1 MNSMVSKLT
10 GIAALIGVVLTIG
23 GVFISIGSFEERL
36 SQMENKEFVV
46 NETVDL
52 SKINADISLL
62 KETVGVQD
70 SYIKFLEM
78 SINELKVS
86 QNNPLLN

>member
-1 MNSMVSKLT
+1 MNSMISKLM
-10 GIAALIGVVLTIG
+10 AAGAAVGALLTIG

-36 SQMENKEFVV
+36 SQIENKEFVV

-78 SINELKVS
+78 SINELKVA

>member
-10 GIAALIGVVLTIG
+10 GIAALITVVLTIG
-23 GVFISIGSFEERL
+23 SVFISIGSFEERL
-36 SQMENKEFVV
+36 SQIENKEFIV

-52 SKINADISLL
+52 SKINEDISLL

-78 SINELKVS
+78 SINELKVA

>member
-1 MNSMVSKLT
+1 
-10 GIAALIGVVLTIG
+10 LIGVVLTIG

-52 SKINADISLL
+52 STVNADLSNL
-62 KETVGVQD
+62 KETLGVQE
-70 SYIKFLEM
+70 SLIKYLELR
-78 SINELKVS
+78 INELATKLD
-86 QNNPLLN
+86 NPLLN

>member
-1 MNSMVSKLT
+1 MVSKLT

-52 SKINADISLL
+52 SKVNADLSTL
-62 KETVGVQD
+62 KETLGVQE
-70 SYIKFLEM
+70 SLIKYLELR
-78 SINELKVS
+78 INELATKLD
-86 QNNPLLN
+86 NPLLN

>member
-10 GIAALIGVVLTIG
+10 GIAALIVVVLTIG

-78 SINELKVS
+78 SINELKVA

>member
-36 SQMENKEFVV
+36 SQIENKEFVV

-52 SKINADISLL
+52 SKVNADLSTI
-62 KETVGVQD
+62 KETLGVQE
-70 SYIKFLEM
+70 SLIKYLELR
-78 SINELKVS
+78 INELATKLD
-86 QNNPLLN
+86 NPLLN

>member
-36 SQMENKEFVV
+36 SQIENKEFIV

-52 SKINADISLL
+52 SKINEDISLL

-78 SINELKVS
+78 SINELKVA

>member
-1 MNSMVSKLT
+1 MVSKLT

-36 SQMENKEFVV
+36 SQIENKEFVV

-52 SKINADISLL
+52 SKVNADLSTL
-62 KETVGVQD
+62 KETLGVQE
-70 SYIKFLEM
+70 SLIKYLELR
-78 SINELKVS
+78 INELATKLD
-86 QNNPLLN
+86 NPLLN

>member
-36 SQMENKEFVV
+36 SQIENKDFVV

-52 SKINADISLL
+52 SKINKDISNLN
-62 KETVGVQD
+62 ETVGVQE
-70 SYIKFLEM
+70 SYIKYLEM
-78 SINELKVS
+78 RLNELATKLD
-86 QNNPLLN
+86 NPLLN

>member
-36 SQMENKEFVV
+36 SQIENKEFIV

-52 SKINADISLL
+52 SKINEDISLL

>member
-1 MNSMVSKLT
+1 MVSKLT

-52 SKINADISLL
+52 SKVNADLSTL
-62 KETVGVQD
+62 KETLGVQE
-70 SYIKFLEM
+70 SLIKYLELRM
-78 SINELKVS
+78 NELATKLD
-86 QNNPLLN
+86 NPLLN

>member
-1 MNSMVSKLT
+1 MNSMVSKLM
-10 GIAALIGVVLTIG
+10 AAGAAVGALLTIG

-52 SKINADISLL
+52 SKVNADLSTL
-62 KETVGVQD
+62 KETLGVQE
-70 SYIKFLEM
+70 SLIKYLELR
-78 SINELKVS
+78 INELATKLD
-86 QNNPLLN
+86 NPLLN

>member
-1 MNSMVSKLT
+1 MVSKLT
-10 GIAALIGVVLTIG
+10 GIAALTGVVLTIG

>member
-78 SINELKVS
+78 SINELKVA

>member
-52 SKINADISLL
+52 SKVNADLSTL
-62 KETVGVQD
+62 KETLGVQE
-70 SYIKFLEM
+70 SLIKYLELR
-78 SINELKVS
+78 INELTTKLD
-86 QNNPLLN
+86 NPLLN

>member
-36 SQMENKEFVV
+36 SQIENKEFVV

-78 SINELKVS
+78 SINELKVA

>member
-1 MNSMVSKLT
+1 MNLMVSKLT

-52 SKINADISLL
+52 SKVNADLSTL
-62 KETVGVQD
+62 KETLGVQE
-70 SYIKFLEM
+70 SLIKYLEM
-78 SINELKVS
+78 RINELATKLD
-86 QNNPLLN
+86 NPLLN

>member
-10 GIAALIGVVLTIG
+10 GIAALTGVVLTIG

>member
-36 SQMENKEFVV
+36 SQIENKEFVV

-52 SKINADISLL
+52 SKVNADLSTL
-62 KETVGVQD
+62 KETLGVQE
-70 SYIKFLEM
+70 SLIKYLELRM
-78 SINELKVS
+78 NELATKLD
-86 QNNPLLN
+86 NPLLN

>member
-10 GIAALIGVVLTIG
+10 SIAALIGVVLTIG

-52 SKINADISLL
+52 SKVNADLSTL
-62 KETVGVQD
+62 KETLGVQE
-70 SYIKFLEM
+70 SLIKYLEM
-78 SINELKVS
+78 RMNELATKLD
-86 QNNPLLN
+86 NPLLN

>member
-52 SKINADISLL
+52 SKVNADLSTL
-62 KETVGVQD
+62 KETLGVQE
-70 SYIKFLEM
+70 SLIKYLELR
-78 SINELKVS
+78 INELATKLD
-86 QNNPLLN
+86 NPLLN

>member
-52 SKINADISLL
+52 SKVNADLSTL
-62 KETVGVQD
+62 KETLGVQE
-70 SYIKFLEM
+70 SLIKYLEM
-78 SINELKVS
+78 RMNELAT
-86 QNNPLLN
+86 NLDNPLLN

>member
-1 MNSMVSKLT
+1 MVSKLT

-52 SKINADISLL
+52 SKVNADLSTL
-62 KETVGVQD
+62 KETLGVQE
-70 SYIKFLEM
+70 SLIKYLEM
-78 SINELKVS
+78 RMNELATKLD
-86 QNNPLLN
+86 NPLLN

>member
-52 SKINADISLL
+52 STVNADLSTL
-62 KETVGVQD
+62 KETLGVQE
-70 SYIKFLEM
+70 SLIKYLELR
-78 SINELKVS
+78 INELATKLD
-86 QNNPLLN
+86 NPLLN

>member
-52 SKINADISLL
+52 SKVNADLSTF
-62 KETVGVQD
+62 KETLGVQE
-70 SYIKFLEM
+70 SLIKYLELR
-78 SINELKVS
+78 INELATKLD
-86 QNNPLLN
+86 NPLLN

>member
-1 MNSMVSKLT
+1 MNSMVSKLK

-52 SKINADISLL
+52 SKVNADLSTL
-62 KETVGVQD
+62 KETLGVQE
-70 SYIKFLEM
+70 SLIKYLELR
-78 SINELKVS
+78 INELATKLD
-86 QNNPLLN
+86 NPLLN

>member
-52 SKINADISLL
+52 SKVNADLSTI
-62 KETVGVQD
+62 KETLGVQE
-70 SYIKFLEM
+70 SLIKYLELR
-78 SINELKVS
+78 INELATKLD
-86 QNNPLLN
+86 NPLLN

>member
-36 SQMENKEFVV
+36 SQIENKEFVV

-52 SKINADISLL
+52 SKVNADLSTL
-62 KETVGVQD
+62 KETLGVQE
-70 SYIKFLEM
+70 SLIKYLELR
-78 SINELKVS
+78 INELATKLD
-86 QNNPLLN
+86 NPLLN

>member
-1 MNSMVSKLT
+1 MVSKLT

-52 SKINADISLL
+52 SKVNADLSTI
-62 KETVGVQD
+62 KETLGVQE
-70 SYIKFLEM
+70 SLIKYLELR
-78 SINELKVS
+78 INELATKLD
-86 QNNPLLN
+86 NPLLN

>member
-1 MNSMVSKLT
+1 
-10 GIAALIGVVLTIG
+10 LIGVVLTIG

-52 SKINADISLL
+52 SKVNADLSTL
-62 KETVGVQD
+62 KETLGVQE
-70 SYIKFLEM
+70 SLIKYLELR
-78 SINELKVS
+78 INELATKLD
-86 QNNPLLN
+86 NPLLN

>member
-52 SKINADISLL
+52 SKVNADLSTL
-62 KETVGVQD
+62 KETLGVQE
-70 SYIKFLEM
+70 SLIKYLELRM
-78 SINELKVS
+78 NELATKLD
-86 QNNPLLN
+86 NPLLN

>member
-52 SKINADISLL
+52 SKINADLSTL
-62 KETVGVQD
+62 KETLGVQE
-70 SYIKFLEM
+70 SLIKYLELR
-78 SINELKVS
+78 INELATKLD
-86 QNNPLLN
+86 NPLLN

>member
-36 SQMENKEFVV
+36 SQIENKDFVV

-52 SKINADISLL
+52 SKINKDLSNLN
-62 KETVGVQD
+62 ETVGVQE
-70 SYIKFLEM
+70 SYIKYLEM
-78 SINELKVS
+78 RLNELATKLD
-86 QNNPLLN
+86 NPLLN

>member
-52 SKINADISLL
+52 SKVNADLSTL
-62 KETVGVQD
+62 KETLGVQE
-70 SYIKFLEM
+70 SLIKYLELR
-78 SINELKVS
+78 INEIATKLD
-86 QNNPLLN
+86 NPLLN

>member
-52 SKINADISLL
+52 SKVNADLSTL
-62 KETVGVQD
+62 KETLGVQE
-70 SYIKFLEM
+70 SLIKYLEM
-78 SINELKVS
+78 RMNELATKLD
-86 QNNPLLN
+86 NPLLN

>member
-1 MNSMVSKLT
+1 MNLMVSKLT

-52 SKINADISLL
+52 SKVNADLSTL
-62 KETVGVQD
+62 KETLGVQE
-70 SYIKFLEM
+70 SLIKYLELR
-78 SINELKVS
+78 INELATKLD
-86 QNNPLLN
+86 NPLLN